1 MMSLPCLGIDVGKHS
16 LYAAL
21 LFTADKKPKRKTLS
35 NDASGYQALLDW
47 LAYHQVERVH
57 ACVEATSTYAHPV
70 ARWLHERGHVVTIAN
85 PKQVKAYSESL
96 LVRTKTDRVDA
107 AVIARFCLER
117 QPRAWTP
124 PAPEVEALQALAR
137 RLDALDKMMSQERN
151 RLETT
156 SPELV
161 EDIKAHLAFL
171 KQQRKA
177 LLEKIKH
184 HIDRHETLKHQRDLI
199 TSIPGLGEKTAAIIL
214 AEIGDIRFFKSA
226 RQLAAHA
233 GLTPKEH
240 VSGSSIHK
248 KPRLS
253 KVGNARLRKALYMPA
268 LASINHNAVIA
279 QFRDRLL
286 GAGKLKMQVVGA
298 IMHKLIRWVFG
309 VLHSD
314 CPFDADK
321 ALAIQT

>member
-1 MMSLPCLGIDVGKHS
+1 MSLPCLGIDVGKHK

-21 LFTADKKPKRKTLS
+21 VITSSKKPKRKTVS
-35 NDASGYQALLDW
+35 NDASGHAALVKW
-47 LAYHQVERVH
+47 LAYHGMERVH

-70 ARWLHERGHVVTIAN
+70 ARYLHDKGHVVTIAN
-85 PKQVKAYSESL
+85 PKQVKAYGESL

-107 AVIARFCLER
+107 AIIAQFCLER

-124 PAPEVEALQALAR
+124 PAPEVEALQALVR
-137 RLDALDKMMSQERN
+137 RLDVLEKIMSQERN

-156 SPELV
+156 PEELV
-161 EDIKAHLAFL
+161 SDIKRHLDFL
-171 KQQRKA
+171 EDEYKS

-184 HIDRHETLKHQRDLI
+184 HIDRHDTLKQQRDLI
-199 TSIPGLGEKTAAIIL
+199 TSIPGIGDKTAAIIL

-233 GLTPKEH
+233 GLTPKKH
-240 VSGSSIHK
+240 DSGSSIHK

-253 KVGNARLRKALYMPA
+253 KVGNGRLRKALYMPA
-268 LASINHNAVIA
+268 LASINHNLVIA
-279 QFRDRLL
+279 QFRERLL
-286 GAGKLKMQVVGA
+286 AAGKLKMQVVGA

-309 VLHSD
+309 VLHSGQ
-314 CPFDADK
+314 PFDANK
-321 ALAIQT
+321 ALAAQA

>member
-1 MMSLPCLGIDVGKHS
+1 MSLPCLGIDVGKHK

-35 NDASGYQALLDW
+35 NDASGHQALLAW
-47 LAYHQVERVH
+47 LAYHRVERVH

-70 ARWLHERGHVVTIAN
+70 ARSLHEHGHVVTIAN
-85 PKQVKAYSESL
+85 PKQVKAYGESW

-107 AVIARFCLER
+107 AIIAQFCLER

-124 PAPEVEALQALAR
+124 PAPEVEALQALVR

-161 EDIKAHLAFL
+161 DDINTHLAFL
-171 KQQRKA
+171 KQQRQS

-184 HIDRHETLKHQRDLI
+184 HIDHHDNLKHQRNLI
-199 TSIPGLGEKTAAIIL
+199 TSIPGIGDKTAAIIL
-214 AEIGDIRFFKSA
+214 AEIGDIQFFKSA

-233 GLTPKEH
+233 GLTPQEH
-240 VSGSSIHK
+240 ESGSSIHK

-253 KVGNARLRKALYMPA
+253 KIGNARLRKALYMPA
-268 LASINHNAVIA
+268 LASINHNLAIA
-279 QFRDRLL
+279 QFRERLL
-286 GAGKLKMQVVGA
+286 TAGKLKMQVVGA

-309 VLHSD
+309 VLHSGQ
-314 CPFDADK
+314 PFDTNK
-321 ALAIQT
+321 AMAAHA

>member
-1 MMSLPCLGIDVGKHS
+1 MSLPCLGIDVGKHK

-21 LFTADKKPKRKTLS
+21 LCTADRKPKRKTLS
-35 NDASGYQALLDW
+35 NDASGHQALLQW
-47 LAYHQVERVH
+47 LAYHRVERVH

-70 ARWLHERGHVVTIAN
+70 ARYLHEQGHVVTIAN
-85 PKQVKAYSESL
+85 PKQVKAYGESL

-117 QPRAWTP
+117 KPRAWTP
-124 PAPEVEALQALAR
+124 PAPEVEVLQTLAR
-137 RLDALDKMMSQERN
+137 RLDALDKMISQERN

-161 EDIKAHLAFL
+161 EDIKAHLKFL
-171 KQQRKA
+171 KQQRKS
-177 LLEKIKH
+177 LLEKINH
-184 HIDRHETLKHQRDLI
+184 HIERHDTLKQQRDLI
-199 TSIPGLGEKTAAIIL
+199 TSIPGLGDKTAAIIL
-214 AEIGDIRFFKSA
+214 AEIGDIHFFKSA

-240 VSGSSIHK
+240 ESGSSIHK

-268 LASINHNAVIA
+268 LASINHNSVIA
-279 QFRDRLL
+279 QFRERLL

-309 VLHSD
+309 VLHSGQ
-314 CPFDADK
+314 PFDANK
-321 ALAIQT
+321 ALAVYA

>member
-1 MMSLPCLGIDVGKHS
+1 MFLPCLGIDVGKHN

-21 LFTADKKPKRKTLS
+21 LLTADKKPKRKTVS
-35 NDASGYQALLDW
+35 NDASGHQALVTW
-47 LAYHQVERVH
+47 LAYHRVARVH

-70 ARWLHERGHVVTIAN
+70 ARYLHDQGHVVTIAN
-85 PKQVKAYSESL
+85 PKQVKAYGESL

-107 AVIARFCLER
+107 AIIAQFCLER

-124 PAPEVEALQALAR
+124 PAPEVEALQALVR

-156 SPELV
+156 SQVLV
-161 EDIKAHLAFL
+161 DDINTHLEFL
-171 KQQRKA
+171 KQQRKS

-184 HIDRHETLKHQRDLI
+184 HIDHYDNLKHQRDLI
-199 TSIPGLGEKTAAIIL
+199 TSIPGIGEKTAAIIL
-214 AEIGDIRFFKSA
+214 AEIGDIHFFKSA

-233 GLTPKEH
+233 GLTPQEH
-240 VSGSSIHK
+240 ESGSSIHK

-268 LASINHNAVIA
+268 LASINHNLVIA
-279 QFRDRLL
+279 QFRQRLL
-286 GAGKLKMQVVGA
+286 AAGKLKMQVVGA

-309 VLHSD
+309 VLHSGQS
-314 CPFDADK
+314 FDIQK
-321 ALAIQT
+321 ASAAYA